1 MHKLIIADTSCLIIL
16 SKINELEL
24 LNSLYDSINITSEI
38 AIEFGENLPDWIQ
51 IFDITN
57 KDKQRI
63 LELQIDKGEASAI
76 ALAME
81 YENSLLIIDDMKAR
95 KIASQLNLNYS
106 GTLGV
111 IIKAKLNGKI
121 KSIKPIIEKIK
132 ASDFRI
138 SNELFEIALIEA
150 NEI

>member
-1 MHKLIIADTSCLIIL
+1 MHRLIIADTSCLIIL

-38 AIEFGENLPDWIQ
+38 AVEFGEILPDWIQ
-51 IFDITN
+51 IIDITN

-81 YENSLLIIDDMKAR
+81 FENSLLIIDDMKAR
-95 KIASQLNLNYS
+95 KIASQLNLNYT

-121 KSIKPIIEKIK
+121 KSIKPIIDKIK
-132 ASDFRI
+132 KSNFRI
-138 SNELFEIALIEA
+138 SEDLFEFALQEA
-150 NEI
+150 KEI